1 MSVPVMAHTVEIED
15 AVPNTSA
22 SQPSFTA
29 NVNGVH
35 TPPAT
40 GLITVAQ
47 SPAGTSVTNTTRTS
61 TASST
66 FLGAMKVLNGWNGV
80 RNPDN
85 KFS

>member
-1 MSVPVMAHTVEIED
+1 MSIPVMAHTVEIED
-15 AVPNTSA
+15 AVPNTGGST
-22 SQPSFTA
+22 PSLTA
-29 NVNGVH
+29 NTNGVH

-40 GLITVAQ
+40 GSILVAQ

-61 TASST
+61 MASST
-66 FLGAMKVLNGWNGV
+66 YMGAMKVLGGWNGV